1 MDWLPPSSE
10 TVICTPDTGEGQ
22 DWRFKETPHR
32 LYALLEGTPREGQG
46 GESRHRLWP
55 DRKEAGRDVAWA
67 VGRREAGLQ
76 GRQEDRSQVVDV
88 YRYYSR
94 TSEV

>member
-1 MDWLPPSSE
+1 MDWLPPSSQPSFY
-10 TVICTPDTGEGQ
+10 PDTGEGQ
-22 DWRFKETPHR
+22 DWRIKETPHR
-32 LYALLEGTPREGQG
+32 LHALLEGTPREGQG

-67 VGRREAGLQ
+67 VGRGEAVLQ
-76 GRQEDRSQVVDV
+76 GRQEDCSQVVDV

-94 TSEV
+94 TFEV